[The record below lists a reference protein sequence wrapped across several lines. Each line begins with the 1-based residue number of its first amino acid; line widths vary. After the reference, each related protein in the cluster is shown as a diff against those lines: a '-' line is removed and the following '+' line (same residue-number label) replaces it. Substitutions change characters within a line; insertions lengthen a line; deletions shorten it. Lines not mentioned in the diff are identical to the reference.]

1 MRFYVPSRLDLRQA
15 DRSIQLQFTGLGF
28 DMCLFEA
35 GKLQC
40 KPHPISAAQL
50 RQVAIDMRPVD
61 TGPFRFV
68 YEGRNVVIEFNGR
81 LWARVPDI
89 DLMRLLELATQGTG
103 TPVDS

>member
-1 MRFYVPSRLDLRQA
+1 MRFYVPSRLDLKQA

-35 GKLQC
+35 GKPQC
-40 KPHPISAAQL
+40 KPQPVSAAQL

-61 TGPFRFV
+61 AGLFRFV
-68 YEGRNVVIEFNGR
+68 YEGRYVVIEFNGH

-89 DLMRLLELATQGTG
+89 ELMNLLEQATKGLAS
-103 TPVDS
+103 PVDP